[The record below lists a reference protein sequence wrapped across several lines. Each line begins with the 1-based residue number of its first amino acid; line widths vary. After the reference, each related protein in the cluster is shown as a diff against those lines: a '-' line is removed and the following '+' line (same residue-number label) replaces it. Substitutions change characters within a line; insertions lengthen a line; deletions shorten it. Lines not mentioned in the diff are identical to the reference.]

1 VTTIQWHVVRRL
13 LFASLITVSALSVPI
28 SLAFIFYNTPA
39 AVLYSKDIWIV
50 VYGVLPSVVCFAGL
64 PIGFAIAVT
73 WCYDSLVSDHAVEAL
88 YAAGCSYVELIMPA
102 IVVGGFGTAL
112 ALFLS
117 CVVAPA
123 AVKRQVDLSFEA
135 THNLRASLLDEQKF
149 YVYDLDN
156 RQYTIYFDHRQ
167 GDAHVSGVFL
177 REIDRNGTEKVVTG
191 ETAQFVETEQESY
204 LHFFGG
210 VTQWRHADESQPSI
224 AHFDDLWLNTGLRGR
239 LPPHRNWSSA
249 CELGPVEFFTVLW
262 DMSAKFIKGW
272 DWACEALKRFG
283 APALMIPYALIGI
296 AIAIRGVGI
305 RRDTWWRLQTVCLIF
320 VINHGAILMI
330 TQLPQFDMRLTW
342 AAVFIITLEAFAG
355 LFLPRFAVS
364 IPSGYGRR
372 RLLSP

>member
-1 VTTIQWHVVRRL
+1 MTTIQWHVVRRL

-39 AVLYSKDIWIV
+39 AVLYSTNVWIV
-50 VYGVLPSVVCFAGL
+50 VYGVLPSVVCSAGL

-73 WCYDSLVSDHAVEAL
+73 WCYDSLVSDRAVEAL

-102 IVVGGFGTAL
+102 IVVGVFGTAL

-167 GDAHVSGVFL
+167 DNAHVSGVFL
-177 REIDRNGTEKVVTG
+177 REIDRNGTEKIVTG
-191 ETAQFVETEQESY
+191 ETAQFVEAEQESY

-210 VTQWRHADESQPSI
+210 VAQWRHAGEFSQASRISMISGSTPGCGEDCRRI
-224 AHFDDLWLNTGLRGR
+224 ETG
-239 LPPHRNWSSA
+239 PAPVSSA
-249 CELGPVEFFTVLW
+249 RWNSLP
-262 DMSAKFIKGW
+262 SS
-272 DWACEALKRFG
+272 
-283 APALMIPYALIGI
+283 GI
-296 AIAIRGVGI
+296 
-305 RRDTWWRLQTVCLIF
+305 
-320 VINHGAILMI
+320 
-330 TQLPQFDMRLTW
+330 
-342 AAVFIITLEAFAG
+342 
-355 LFLPRFAVS
+355 
-364 IPSGYGRR
+364 
-372 RLLSP
+372 